1 MRHVESLSRDGAGLR
16 RFLRVPH
23 TIYRG
28 DPLWVAPLGGEVRTV
43 LSRENPFF
51 EPRRGPA
58 VRRLPCGPRRW
69 PHRRDNRPPSQRAS
83 RHHSGSSMDED
94 CGLLIEGFDSSP
106 FFMTTHNPPYYV
118 DLFEA
123 QGLRKARDLWA
134 YHLEPTQGHV
144 ARLAPLADR
153 VLRRMP
159 GLVVRPIRKRDF
171 NGEVARMKEIYNAS

>member
-1 MRHVESLSRDGAGLR
+1 
-16 RFLRVPH
+16 
-23 TIYRG
+23 
-28 DPLWVAPLGGEVRTV
+28 
-43 LSRENPFF
+43 
-51 EPRRGPA
+51 
-58 VRRLPCGPRRW
+58 
-69 PHRRDNRPPSQRAS
+69 
-83 RHHSGSSMDED
+83 MDED

-171 NGEVARMKEIYNAS
+171 NGEVPG